1 MNTRPHAVLGVVAAV
16 VALLAVLAVVLTVTR
31 DQPSL
36 DPGTPDGVTQ
46 LYVLALID
54 GDDDEAIAHLDP
66 ALGCSA
72 PLTSVPR
79 PLRVSVTVVDTR
91 IEGETAV
98 VVADVTESGGGMFE
112 TWEHREEFDLRR
124 IGGAWLLT
132 GHPWPVYGCK

>member
-54 GDDDEAIAHLDP
+54 GDDEQAIAHLDP
-66 ALGCSA
+66 ALACSA
-72 PLTSVPR
+72 PLAGVSR
-79 PLRVSVTVVDTR
+79 PLRVSLTIADTR
-91 IEGETAV
+91 IDGNTAI
-98 VVADVTESGGGMFE
+98 VVADVTESSGGMFE
-112 TWEHREEFDLRR
+112 TWEHREEFELHR
-124 IGGAWLLT
+124 IDGEWLLT